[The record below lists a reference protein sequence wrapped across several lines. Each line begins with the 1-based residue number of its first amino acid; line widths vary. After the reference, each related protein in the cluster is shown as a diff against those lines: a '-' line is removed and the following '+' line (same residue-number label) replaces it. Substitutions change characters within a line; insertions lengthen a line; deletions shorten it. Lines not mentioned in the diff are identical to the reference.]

1 MLPSDD
7 RDYLAQ
13 CFPAFAERVE
23 DGMLCL
29 VLPDYSPPS
38 GLAPNRADLLLR
50 LSPNYPDVPPDMWWF
65 HPAVTRLDGGA
76 IANTDVTEQYLGR
89 AWQRWSRHLDAQ
101 QWRPGADC
109 LRSYLAILS
118 GNLTLAASPQA

>member
-7 RDYLAQ
+7 RAYLIER
-13 CFPAFAERVE
+13 FPEFDERFV
-23 DGMLCL
+23 DGMLCV

-76 IANTDVTEQYLGR
+76 IPNTQVTEQYLGKT
-89 AWQRWSRHLDAQ
+89 WQRWSRHLESH
-101 QWRPGADC
+101 QWRPGADS
-109 LRSYLAILS
+109 LHTFLAVLK
-118 GNLTLAASPQA
+118 NDLASAAA

>member
-7 RDYLAQ
+7 RAYLAER
-13 CFPAFAERVE
+13 FPEFDESVA
-23 DGMLCL
+23 DGMLCV
-29 VLPDYSPPS
+29 VLPGYSPPS

-76 IANTDVTEQYLGR
+76 IPNTQVTEQYLGKT
-89 AWQRWSRHLDAQ
+89 WQRWSRHLESH
-101 QWRPGADC
+101 QWRPGADS
-109 LRSYLAILS
+109 LPSYLAVLEK
-118 GNLTLAASPQA
+118 NLMLAASR

>member
-13 CFPAFAERVE
+13 RFPAFAESVE

-29 VLPDYSPPS
+29 VLPNYSPPP
-38 GLAPNRADLLLR
+38 GLAPDRADLLLR

-65 HPAVTRLDGGA
+65 HPAVTRLDGGT
-76 IANTDVTEQYLGR
+76 IPNTDVTEQHLGK
-89 AWQRWSRHLDAQ
+89 AWQRWSRHLGEH

-109 LRSYLAILS
+109 LRTYLAILG
-118 GNLTLAASPQA
+118 GNLMYAASLQA

>member
-7 RDYLAQ
+7 RAYLIER
-13 CFPAFAERVE
+13 FPEFDERVV
-23 DGMLCL
+23 DGMLCV
-29 VLPDYSPPS
+29 VLPGYSPPS

-76 IANTDVTEQYLGR
+76 IPNTQVTEQYLGKR
-89 AWQRWSRHLDAQ
+89 WQRWSRHLNAY
-101 QWRPGADC
+101 QWRPGADS
-109 LRSYLAILS
+109 LHTYLAVLK
-118 GNLTLAASPQA
+118 NDLALAAS